1 MDGPYE
7 FTVTLSGEV
16 QLKQRRLSG
25 ELNLGTFRRPESVQR
40 LWQSLHRAAV
50 AVLSEC
56 DTRGRS
62 STDIDRLR
70 RHIPEGPHGIS
81 WWNPSGPASD
91 SWCLTPGPPW
101 GLGPRPWGL

>member
-1 MDGPYE
+1 MDALLCGRATKATCSFMDGPYE

-81 WWNPSGPASD
+81 
-91 SWCLTPGPPW
+91 
-101 GLGPRPWGL
+101 